1 MAKQANFVYRV
12 KKKIKRR
19 GRHSKKASL
28 LKNSKTYKKLYRGQG
43 K

>member
-1 MAKQANFVYRV
+1 MAKQATFVYRV